1 MKDLNYFEPLIEKK
15 ELNINKRLIC
25 YFIFIFLIVFLISY
39 STFNQVKVRQVSKDI
54 SKLKSIAEDEE
65 INKKI
70 KEINRKDKELGEL
83 KEYLEKIK
91 LLDKT
96 VEDNNIIDDYLLG
109 NITSRMPQDV
119 FFTSIS
125 MYTDNIEI
133 VGVSKDKWSIAEL
146 GKSLES
152 VEEFQEVFITNISP
166 EEENYKFILNIN
178 LKDVDIDGEN
188 TTAEEDEEKTNEE

>member
-1 MKDLNYFEPLIEKK
+1 MLF
-15 ELNINKRLIC
+15 R
-25 YFIFIFLIVFLISY
+25 S
-39 STFNQVKVRQVSKDI
+39 
-54 SKLKSIAEDEE
+54 
-65 INKKI
+65 
-70 KEINRKDKELGEL
+70 GEL

-91 LLDKT
+91 LLDKV
-96 VEDNNIIDDYLLG
+96 VEDNSIIDDYLLE

>member
-91 LLDKT
+91 LLDKV
-96 VEDNNIIDDYLLG
+96 VEDNSIIDDYLLE